1 MNIGFIL
8 QARIGSSRLK
18 GKVLM
23 KVDQEKTV
31 IESVISQLKFSK
43 KVKKIIVATTNKK
56 EDEQIIEKI
65 KEQGVEIFC
74 GNENDVLDRYFQC
87 AKKFTLT
94 AIVRITCDNPLI
106 DPIIVDNA
114 VEKFESGNFDCV
126 TNVRPRT
133 FPEGTEVEIFS
144 FNALK
149 KAFFEANSKSE
160 REHVTPYIKNKLKNI
175 RKKEISYKKNLSHI
189 RLTIDEKEDYELAK
203 NIFEKFKSK
212 EIIYLKNITKILENN
227 PEFIKINSK
236 YKRNEGYK
244 KSLNHDKKIRD

>member
-160 REHVTPYIKNKLKNI
+160 REHVTPYFYNNPDKFNI
-175 RKKEISYKKNLSHI
+175 FNLNNTENLSHL
-189 RLTIDEKEDYELAK
+189 RWTVDKEEDLKLICKIKEEITKSPILMKDILELFRKKPELVEINK
-203 NIFEKFKSK
+203 NI
-212 EIIYLKNITKILENN
+212 
-227 PEFIKINSK
+227 
-236 YKRNEGYK
+236 
-244 KSLNHDKKIRD
+244 